1 MTNGKYRECETHSK
15 KYQPHAKQI
24 QRRQNPMK
32 TETAEAQASELD
44 NKFKSLLQLLTS
56 EQKDDLYK
64 LLLIMNQRRA
74 A

>member
-1 MTNGKYRECETHSK
+1 M
-15 KYQPHAKQI
+15 Q
-24 QRRQNPMK
+24 
-32 TETAEAQASELD
+32 TENAEAQASELD

>member
-1 MTNGKYRECETHSK
+1 MQTVNKEST
-15 KYQPHAKQI
+15 
-24 QRRQNPMK
+24 
-32 TETAEAQASELD
+32 EAQASELD